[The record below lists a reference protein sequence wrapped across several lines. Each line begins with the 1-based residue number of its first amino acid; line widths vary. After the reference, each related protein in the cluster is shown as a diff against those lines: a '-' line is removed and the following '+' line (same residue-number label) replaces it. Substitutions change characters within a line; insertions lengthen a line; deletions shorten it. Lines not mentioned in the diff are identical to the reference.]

1 MTEKEEMIRGE
12 EADRILS
19 SNVFQES
26 MTKVRDG
33 IIATMAQSAL
43 GDSETHNRLVI
54 AMQLLN
60 QIEKQLKDVM
70 NTGKMARIQVNDGFA
85 AKVKSFVR

>member
-12 EADRILS
+12 EADRILN

-33 IIATMAQSAL
+33 IIATMSQSAL